1 MHKLSDIVR
10 EDWIGREVKIVGAK
24 NKTYL
29 GIVGI
34 VIDETKHFLII
45 KTPEKVLKMVKN
57 TSIFELSWNNRK
69 VKVKGKDIEVAPEE
83 RLKLKV

>member
-1 MHKLSDIVR
+1 MKGLSGVVQ
-10 EDWIGREVKIVGAK
+10 EDWIGKEVKIVCAR

-29 GIVGI
+29 GIEGK

-45 KTPEKVLKMVKN
+45 KTPEKVLKMVK
-57 TSIFELSWNNRK
+57 SGSVFELSWNNRK
-69 VKVKGKDIEVAPEE
+69 VRVKGSDIEVAPEE

>member
-1 MHKLSDIVR
+1 MHRLSAVIQK
-10 EDWIGREVKIVGAK
+10 DWIGREVKIVGAK
-24 NKTYL
+24 NKLYL
-29 GIVGI
+29 GIVGT

-57 TSIFELSWNNRK
+57 TSVFELSWNNRK

>member
-1 MHKLSDIVR
+1 MHKFSDIVR

-24 NKTYL
+24 NKIYL
-29 GIVGI
+29 GIVGK

-45 KTPEKVLKMVKN
+45 KTPVKVLKMIKQGLV
-57 TSIFELSWNNRK
+57 FELSWNNRK
-69 VKVKGKDIEVAPEE
+69 VRVKGKDIEVAPEE

>member
-1 MHKLSDIVR
+1 MHKISGIVR
-10 EDWIGREVKIVGAK
+10 KDWIGREVKIVCAK
-24 NKTYL
+24 NKAYL
-29 GIVGI
+29 GIAGI